1 MRKISSKIPIK
12 SIAYSAVIAAMY
24 FALTMLLQ
32 PISFGP
38 IQFRLSEALVMLPYI
53 MPESVV
59 GITLGCLLANCF
71 STFPLYDAIFGT
83 LATLLAGI
91 ATRYIKN
98 RWLAGLPPIFTNA
111 LILPLMWY
119 ILGVETAYWISLLS
133 IIASETAVVYAVGV
147 PLIALLQKKAPQL
160 VTRKDFSL
168 PRPTEKPAENDVSKG
183 DDNDVS

>member
-1 MRKISSKIPIK
+1 MVFGNTSIKKPRYFYLKKLSHNIPVK

-38 IQFRLSEALVMLPYI
+38 VQFRLSEALVMLPYI
-53 MPESVV
+53 MPESVI

-71 STFPLYDAIFGT
+71 SLFPVYDAIFGT

-119 ILGVETAYWISLLS
+119 LLGVEGAYWINLLS
-133 IIASETAVVYAVGV
+133 IIEIGRASCRERV
-147 PLIALLQKKAPQL
+147 
-160 VTRKDFSL
+160 
-168 PRPTEKPAENDVSKG
+168 
-183 DDNDVS
+183 